1 VYFRKEREILL
12 LLLGGSNKKGH
23 HQPIMQLSLLGK
35 NMRAIGSKA
44 LKKRRGLIMPL
55 TKLFKDTVKAR
66 VERDPAFGVALFQEA
81 LSAFF
86 EGDTALGKSLLRD
99 LVNST
104 IGFEGLAQEMN
115 KPSKSLHRMLAPSG
129 NPTMEN
135 FFQVIHVI
143 QKNEGINFQ
152 LNVLAKKK
160 ARVRQKVHA

>member
-1 VYFRKEREILL
+1 
-12 LLLGGSNKKGH
+12 
-23 HQPIMQLSLLGK
+23 
-35 NMRAIGSKA
+35 
-44 LKKRRGLIMPL
+44 MPL

-66 VERDPAFGVALFQEA
+66 IERDPAFAAALFQEA

-104 IGFEGLAQEMN
+104 MGFEGLAQALK

-143 QKNEGINFQ
+143 QKNEGIDIE
-152 LNVLAKKK
+152 LNALTKKRTK
-160 ARVRQKVHA
+160 ARQRVLV

>member
-1 VYFRKEREILL
+1 
-12 LLLGGSNKKGH
+12 
-23 HQPIMQLSLLGK
+23 
-35 NMRAIGSKA
+35 
-44 LKKRRGLIMPL
+44 MPL

-66 VERDPAFGVALFQEA
+66 IERDPAFAAALFKEA

-86 EGDTALGKSLLRD
+86 EGDTALGKALLRD

-104 IGFEGLAQEMN
+104 IGFEGLAHALN

-143 QKNEGINFQ
+143 QRNEGINIELHALVQ
-152 LNVLAKKK
+152 KRTKI
-160 ARVRQKVHA
+160 RQKVPA

>member
-1 VYFRKEREILL
+1 
-12 LLLGGSNKKGH
+12 
-23 HQPIMQLSLLGK
+23 
-35 NMRAIGSKA
+35 
-44 LKKRRGLIMPL
+44 MPL

-66 VERDPAFGVALFQEA
+66 VVRDPAFRAALFQEA
-81 LSAFF
+81 LPAFF

-115 KPSKSLHRMLAPSG
+115 KLSKSLHRMLAPSG

-135 FFQVIHVI
+135 FFQVIHAI

-152 LNVLAKKK
+152 LDVLAKKK
-160 ARVRQKVHA
+160 ARVSQKVYA

>member
-1 VYFRKEREILL
+1 MTAIE
-12 LLLGGSNKKGH
+12 SNVLEKKKGT
-23 HQPIMQLSLLGK
+23 K
-35 NMRAIGSKA
+35 V
-44 LKKRRGLIMPL
+44 PL

-66 VERDPAFGVALFQEA
+66 IERDPAFAAALFEEA

-86 EGDTALGKSLLRD
+86 EGDTALGKALLRD

-104 IGFEGLAQEMN
+104 IGFEGLAHALN

-143 QKNEGINFQ
+143 QKNEGIDIE
-152 LNVLAKKK
+152 LNALVKKRTK
-160 ARVRQKVHA
+160 IRQKAHA